1 MYISIIL
8 YIYPLLYPVYIHCI
22 SLAMFIHHE
31 TSWNLGVLELWISRW
46 SLEGRWLRHRLSSG
60 FFPCA
65 FRTRAASSAPH
76 AEGEPM
82 WDSRKSTMNLWE
94 FGNLWEIYGTP
105 IYSLY
110 LWEIYG
116 KSSTKKSR
124 SSRESLRK
132 LLGNA
137 MDFCSAMGSLGKIP
151 YCIPLICPRQCYDF
165 PYIPLKLL
173 HVPIKWQNIPTKI
186 LNHYIH
192 TYK

>member
-1 MYISIIL
+1 MIYPIMYPVIIIYIYTYIDYICHVYIHYII

-82 WDSRKSTMNLWE
+82 WDSRKPTMNLWE
-94 FGNLWEIYGTP
+94 FGNLWEIYGKSMELP
-105 IYSLY
+105 YIPF
-110 LWEIYG
+110 IYG
-116 KSSTKKSR
+116 KSM
-124 SSRESLRK
+124 
-132 LLGNA
+132 GNLA
-137 MDFCSAMGSLGKIP
+137 LKNPDHLENP
-151 YCIPLICPRQCYDF
+151 YVNC
-165 PYIPLKLL
+165 
-173 HVPIKWQNIPTKI
+173 
-186 LNHYIH
+186 
-192 TYK
+192 